1 MAEWFKAAVLKTA
14 VRVTPHRGFESPSLR
29 WSDYLMMTIRA
40 KGQNGQASDKVILQA
55 PSFGLT
61 TVGQRH
67 EADPLYDVSTKRGI

>member
-29 WSDYLMMTIRA
+29 WSDYLMMTVRA

-55 PSFGLT
+55 LSFGWTATPRAVHFRMFL
-61 TVGQRH
+61 QK
-67 EADPLYDVSTKRGI
+67 EEYDD